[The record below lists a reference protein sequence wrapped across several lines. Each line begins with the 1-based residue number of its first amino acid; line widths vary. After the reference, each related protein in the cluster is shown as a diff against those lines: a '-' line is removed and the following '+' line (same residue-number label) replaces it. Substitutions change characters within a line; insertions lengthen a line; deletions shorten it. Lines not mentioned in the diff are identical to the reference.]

1 MPICNPLSADFAIMF
16 VDLRASTPVV
26 CHVLWHTP
34 NKSLFMT
41 IFPLRCIF
49 ATISS
54 CIMDLQAK
62 TVEFLRLPPEIR
74 TQIYHHV
81 LSEPQGLSLNSL
93 QRPVLL
99 ATSRQ
104 IQQEASPILFAS
116 NHFGFNLSRSHPG
129 CDPNIILR
137 PSTGMFLR
145 NMQAYMTH
153 IVRINVHAT
162 IHFTFWTRF
171 FTTFRIEVKRGRVHI
186 KLDVTDSRRYARSLC
201 PSCEHCTNRS
211 VEKLN
216 LANAK
221 RSVSMISRHWSTY
234 FDGIYLTGR
243 MLALLHDVKHDKK
256 DCLLRSPTILRPQ
269 SQRRA
274 QQHRLIVK
282 CFRTRYYLD
291 LQGGE

>member
-26 CHVLWHTP
+26 CHVLWHMP
-34 NKSLFMT
+34 NKSLFIT

-62 TVEFLRLPPEIR
+62 PVEFLRLPPEIR
-74 TQIYHHV
+74 NQIYHHV

-93 QRPVLL
+93 RRPALL

-116 NHFGFNLSRSHPG
+116 NHSRFNLSRSHPG
-129 CDPNIILR
+129 WDPNIIFG

-153 IVRINVHAT
+153 IVRIDVHAT
-162 IHFTFWTRF
+162 IHFIFGTRF
-171 FTTFRIEVKRGRVHI
+171 FPTFRIEVKCGRVHI

-201 PSCEHCTNRS
+201 LPILQALHEQIGRK
-211 VEKLN
+211 VEFSQCK
-216 LANAK
+216 
-221 RSVSMISRHWSTY
+221 
-234 FDGIYLTGR
+234 
-243 MLALLHDVKHDKK
+243 ALGFHDLEILVNIFQRFLDNGHDV
-256 DCLLRSPTILRPQ
+256 RFAP
-269 SQRRA
+269 
-274 QQHRLIVK
+274 
-282 CFRTRYYLD
+282 
-291 LQGGE
+291 